1 MIEININLVFVILNL
16 VVFYL
21 LMKKFL
27 FGPILNV
34 VEQRKAMIDQQFASA
49 REKEEAAET
58 IKNQYEASLKS
69 AKEESFRIV
78 DAAKGEAKQQ
88 AEQIVKNAGKEAD
101 AILEKAR
108 ADIQAEQDNAMRE
121 MEGRVAELAM
131 NAAAKIM
138 GEKSGREQDLLL
150 YDQFI
155 KEAGESHDRNDQ

>member
-1 MIEININLVFVILNL
+1 MIEININLVFVIINL

-34 VEQRKAMIDQQFASA
+34 MEQRKAMIDQQFASA

-78 DAAKGEAKQQ
+78 DAAKGEAKLQ
-88 AEQIVKNAGKEAD
+88 AEQIVKEAD

-131 NAAAKIM
+131 DAAAKIM

>member
-34 VEQRKAMIDQQFASA
+34 MEQRKAMIDQQFTSA
-49 REKEEAAET
+49 REKEEAAEA

-78 DAAKGEAKQQ
+78 DAAKGEAKLQ

-108 ADIQAEQDNAMRE
+108 ADIRAEQDNAMRE

-131 NAAAKIM
+131 DAAAKIV

-155 KEAGESHDRNDQ
+155 KEADRKSVV

>member
-27 FGPILNV
+27 FGPIINV
-34 VEQRKAMIDQQFASA
+34 MEQRKAMIDQQFASA

-58 IKNQYEASLKS
+58 MKSQYEASLKS

-78 DAAKGEAKQQ
+78 DQAKGEAKQQ
-88 AEQIVKNAGKEAD
+88 ADQIVQDAGREAD
-101 AILEKAR
+101 ALLEKAR
-108 ADIQAEQDNAMRE
+108 ADIQAEQANAMRE

-131 NAAAKIM
+131 DAAAKIM
-138 GEKSGREQDLLL
+138 GEKSNSAQDLFL

-155 KEAGESHDRNDQ
+155 KEAGEAHDRNDN